1 MERKSQYTFFV
12 RADRLV
18 GRKLRQEEK
27 MHMLSKFSVK
37 KPYTVLVAV
46 VLAVVLGV
54 VSFTKMTTD
63 LLPNISLPYVIVM
76 TTYAGASPETV
87 ETVVTKPVESSM
99 ATVSNIE
106 SISSVSS
113 ENYSM
118 VILEFSQSTDMNAV
132 SLEIRENL
140 DQIKSYWDDSV
151 GNPIIM
157 KLNPDMLPVMIAA
170 VGGNNMDASQVTA
183 LTENTIIP
191 ELESIEGVA
200 SASAAGLLE
209 ESVNVVIRQEKID
222 VINEQVFGSID
233 EEIDEAKE
241 ELNESKQEVYD
252 GQAELADAKQELED
266 SRQKLVDSQ
275 QELDDSRKEIEDGKQ
290 KLADGRAEIADKKSQ
305 LENGKNELASKKDE
319 TKKKLAETETKLLTA
334 KADAEAAKVHLTLE
348 IAQTKA
354 LIDEA
359 KKNLGDSNTNE
370 SVLPEGIPSL
380 EELDTKISEIDQE
393 VAVLD
398 AQIEEAYK
406 ISSELDSYPED
417 TFYDTL
423 DEGLRIKVE
432 TFLES
437 GIQENATVSDVNQ
450 LIGSKRGELEIKK
463 AGLEEEKSELEKQR
477 EIIENLNTQTSAAQ
491 KIIEETIAAYEKSIA
506 EMESKIAELDNT
518 IATIDGALNQLY
530 EGNLTAAT
538 ELANAQATISLGELQ
553 ITTAETQLDAS
564 EKQLETGEEQLKTGQ
579 EQIDSGWEQLK
590 DGEKQLNDS
599 TEQLADA
606 LQQILDGEEEL
617 EENREN
623 AYDKAD
629 MGGIL
634 TVETV
639 EALLQAQNFSMPAGY
654 VTEDGI
660 SYLIRVGDKPE
671 SVEELKKMPLM
682 NLEMDGVD
690 IITLGDVA
698 DVFMTDN
705 SADIYANVNGAPG
718 IMVSIQK
725 QTGYSTGEVSD
736 KILDKFDKL
745 MEENEDIML
754 ITLMDQGIYIDL
766 VMDSIIN
773 NILFGA
779 VLAILI
785 LILFLKDLRPTAV
798 IACSIPISLITAIVC
813 MYFSEVTLN
822 VISLSGLALG
832 IGMLVDNSIVVIENI
847 YRMRKE
853 GCSAK
858 EAAIKGAGEV
868 AGAIMASTLTTVCVF
883 LPIVF
888 TEGITR
894 QLFVDM
900 GLTIA
905 YSLLASLVIAL
916 TVVPAMASKVL
927 VKTKDSHDG
936 KFFTALI
943 NLYEKALV
951 LALKFKPIVIIL
963 VVVLLAASAAAS
975 YAKGTAFMPDMDSTQ
990 FTVSLTLPK
999 DTPLNETGKVTD
1011 KVVERLLAL
1020 DEVEDVGAMTASS
1033 SMSMLTGGGDAATN
1047 ETTIYVSLR
1056 EDKDKT
1062 NEQLADE
1069 IMVDLEDIC
1078 QESQAE
1084 VTIDTSSM
1092 DMSALGGSGI
1102 TVQVRG
1108 RDIDTLQEIAG
1119 DIAVIVEGV
1128 EGTANVSDG
1137 LEESTGELR
1146 VIVDRDKAIEH
1157 GMTVA
1162 EVFQQIYEKLAESSS
1177 ATTLETAINEY
1188 SVYVKDAEDL
1198 ELTRQLLKEL
1208 EISRTK
1214 QDDTREKFALSEIA
1228 SFENTISP
1236 KSINRADQNR
1246 YIAVSAEIAEGYN
1259 VGLVSEVVE
1268 KELAAYD
1275 MPVGYSLVMSG
1286 ENETITDAME
1296 QLYLMLVLAL
1306 IFMYLIMVAQFQSLL
1321 SPFIIMFTIPLAFTG
1336 GFLGLVLS
1344 GSELS
1349 VIALI
1354 GFVMLSGI
1362 IVNNGIVLV
1371 DYINQL
1377 RSEGMEKHE
1386 AILNAGRTRLRPVLM
1401 TALTTI
1407 LALCT
1412 MVFSHDMGSELAKPM
1427 AVVTIGGL
1435 TYGTLLTLVVIPC
1448 IYDIFSREKSAFHSE
1463 KGERRKKFFQRKMK
1477 VQDEED

>member
-1 MERKSQYTFFV
+1 
-12 RADRLV
+12 
-18 GRKLRQEEK
+18 
-27 MHMLSKFSVK
+27 MLSKFSVK

-46 VLAVVLGV
+46 VLAVVLGI

-76 TTYAGASPETV
+76 TTYVGASPETV

-118 VILEFSQSTDMNAV
+118 VILEFAQSTDMNAV

-170 VGGNNMDASQVTA
+170 VGGNNMNASEITA

-222 VINEQVFGSID
+222 AINEQVFGSID
-233 EEIDEAKE
+233 VEIDEARE
-241 ELNESKQEVYD
+241 DLNESKQEVYD
-252 GQAELADAKQELED
+252 GQAELEDAKKELED
-266 SRQKLVDSQ
+266 SKQTLTDSQ
-275 QELDDSRKEIEDGKQ
+275 QELDDGRKELEDGKQ
-290 KLADGRAEIADKKSQ
+290 KLADGRAEIADKKAL
-305 LENGKNELASKKDE
+305 LEEGKNELADKKDAT
-319 TKKKLAETETKLLTA
+319 TKQLAEAETQIVTA
-334 KADAEAAKVHLTLE
+334 KADAEALKMHCTAEITMLEAPITEMEKQLTALEQVESAINGIKSIITALDDDPDNLDIYKSE
-348 IAQTKA
+348 IAA
-354 LIDEA
+354 LTGVPMEA
-359 KKNLGDSNTNE
+359 
-370 SVLPEGIPSL
+370 
-380 EELDTKISEIDQE
+380 LDTADSAKSYLNIAITAILSEAHMAD
-393 VAVLD
+393 
-398 AQIEEAYK
+398 
-406 ISSELDSYPED
+406 
-417 TFYDTL
+417 
-423 DEGLRIKVE
+423 
-432 TFLES
+432 
-437 GIQENATVSDVNQ
+437 ENALSTA
-450 LIGSKRGELEIKK
+450 K
-463 AGLEEEKSELEKQR
+463 AGLESAINDMKQ
-477 EIIENLNTQTSAAQ
+477 ENDPQ
-491 KIIEETIAAYEKSIA
+491 IAAYKSQLAAIESNIA
-506 EMESKIAELDNT
+506 QLDS
-518 IATIDGALNQLY
+518 ALQQVY
-530 EGNLTAAT
+530 QGNLTAAI
-538 ELANAQATISLGELQ
+538 EFANAQTTITVGESQ
-553 ITTAETQLDAS
+553 ITAAETQLDAS
-564 EKQLETGEEQLKTGQ
+564 ETQLETVEEQLKEGQ
-579 EQIDSGWEQLK
+579 EQIDSGWESIADGEEQLK
-590 DGEKQLNDS
+590 DS
-599 TEQLADA
+599 AEQLADA
-606 LQQILDGEEEL
+606 LEQILEGEEQL

-629 MGGIL
+629 MNGIL

-639 EALLQAQNFSMPAGY
+639 EKLLQAQNFSMPAGY
-654 VTEDGI
+654 VTEEGI
-660 SYLIRVGDKPE
+660 SYLIRVGDKPD
-671 SVEELKKMPLM
+671 SVEEMKKMPLM

-705 SADIYANVNGAPG
+705 SADIYTNVNGAPG
-718 IMVSIQK
+718 IMVTIQK
-725 QTGYSTGEVSD
+725 QTGYSTGDVSD
-736 KILDKFDKL
+736 KILNKFDEL

-813 MYFSEVTLN
+813 MYFSGVTLN

-853 GCSAK
+853 GYSAR

-905 YSLLASLVIAL
+905 YSLLASLVVAL

-927 VKTKDSHDG
+927 VKTKESHDG
-936 KFFTALI
+936 RFFTGLI
-943 NLYEKALV
+943 NLYEKALL
-951 LALKFKPIVIIL
+951 LALKFKPVVLIM
-963 VVVLLAASAAAS
+963 VVVLLVVSAIAS

-990 FTVSLTLPK
+990 FTVSLTMPK
-999 DTPLNETGKVTD
+999 DTPLDETAQVTD
-1011 KVVERLLAL
+1011 KVVEYLLAL
-1020 DEVEDVGAMTASS
+1020 EEVEDVGAMAETS
-1033 SMSMLTGGGDAATN
+1033 SMSMLTGGGDAAAN
-1047 ETTIYVSLR
+1047 ATTIYVALS
-1056 EDKDKT
+1056 EDKDKS
-1062 NEQLADE
+1062 NEQLADK
-1069 IMVDLEDIC
+1069 IMLDLEELC
-1078 QESQAE
+1078 EENQAE
-1084 VTIDTSSM
+1084 ITIDTSSM

-1102 TVQVRG
+1102 SIQVRG
-1108 RDIDTLQEIAG
+1108 RDIDTLQEIAA

-1128 EGTANVSDG
+1128 EGTADVSDG

-1146 VIVDRDKAIEH
+1146 IIVDRDKAIEH
-1157 GMTVA
+1157 GLTVA
-1162 EVFQQIYEKLAESSS
+1162 EAFQQIYEKLAESAS

-1188 SVYVKDAEDL
+1188 SVYVKDAEDI
-1198 ELTRQLLKEL
+1198 ELTRQLLKDL
-1208 EISRTK
+1208 EIVRTK
-1214 QDDTREKFALSEIA
+1214 QDGTKDRVILSEIA
-1228 SFENTISP
+1228 AFENTISP
-1236 KSINRADQNR
+1236 KAINRADQNR
-1246 YIAVSAEIAEGYN
+1246 YIAVTAGIADGYN
-1259 VGLVSEVVE
+1259 VGLVSDVLE
-1268 KELAAYD
+1268 KELDKYE
-1275 MPVGYSLVMSG
+1275 MPAGYSLVMSG

-1296 QLYLMLVLAL
+1296 QLYLMLLLAL

-1336 GFLGLVLS
+1336 GFLGLVIS
-1344 GSELS
+1344 NSEIS

-1354 GFVMLSGI
+1354 GFIMLAGI

-1377 RSEGMEKHE
+1377 RREGMEKRE
-1386 AILNAGRTRLRPVLM
+1386 AILTAGRTRLRPVLM

-1412 MVFSHDMGSELAKPM
+1412 MVFSRDMGAELSKPM

-1435 TYGTLLTLVVIPC
+1435 VYGTVLTLVVIPC
-1448 IYDIFSREKSAFHSE
+1448 IYDIFSREKGHKKLFQKKE
-1463 KGERRKKFFQRKMK
+1463 KEPDGE
-1477 VQDEED
+1477 V

>member
-1 MERKSQYTFFV
+1 
-12 RADRLV
+12 
-18 GRKLRQEEK
+18 
-27 MHMLSKFSVK
+27 MLSKFSVR

-76 TTYAGASPETV
+76 TTYVGASPETV

-118 VILEFSQSTDMNAV
+118 VILEFAQSTDMNAV

-170 VGGNNMDASQVTA
+170 VGGNNMNASEITA

-222 VINEQVFGSID
+222 AINEQVFGSID
-233 EEIDEAKE
+233 VEIDEARE
-241 ELNESKQEVYD
+241 DLNESKQEVYD
-252 GQAELADAKQELED
+252 GQAELEDAKKELED
-266 SRQKLVDSQ
+266 SKQTLTDSQ
-275 QELDDSRKEIEDGKQ
+275 QELDDGRKELEDGKQ
-290 KLADGRAEIADKKSQ
+290 KLADGRAEIADKKAL
-305 LENGKNELASKKDE
+305 LEEGKNELADKKDAT
-319 TKKKLAETETKLLTA
+319 TKQLAEAETQIVTA
-334 KADAEAAKVHLTLE
+334 KADAEALKMHCTAEITMLEAPITEMEKQLTALEQVESAINEIKSIITALDDDPDNLDIYKSE
-348 IAQTKA
+348 IAA
-354 LIDEA
+354 LTGVPIEA
-359 KKNLGDSNTNE
+359 
-370 SVLPEGIPSL
+370 
-380 EELDTKISEIDQE
+380 LDTADNAKSCLNIAITAILSEAHMTD
-393 VAVLD
+393 
-398 AQIEEAYK
+398 
-406 ISSELDSYPED
+406 
-417 TFYDTL
+417 
-423 DEGLRIKVE
+423 
-432 TFLES
+432 
-437 GIQENATVSDVNQ
+437 ENALSTA
-450 LIGSKRGELEIKK
+450 K
-463 AGLEEEKSELEKQR
+463 AGLESAINDMKQ
-477 EIIENLNTQTSAAQ
+477 ENAPQ
-491 KIIEETIAAYEKSIA
+491 IAAYKSQLAAIESNIA
-506 EMESKIAELDNT
+506 QLDS
-518 IATIDGALNQLY
+518 ALQQVY
-530 EGNLTAAT
+530 QGNLTAAI
-538 ELANAQATISLGELQ
+538 EFANAQTTITVGESQ
-553 ITTAETQLDAS
+553 ITAAETQLDAS
-564 EKQLETGEEQLKTGQ
+564 ETQLETVEEQLKEGQ
-579 EQIDSGWEQLK
+579 EQIDSGWESIADGEEQLK
-590 DGEKQLNDS
+590 DS
-599 TEQLADA
+599 AEQLADA
-606 LQQILDGEEEL
+606 LEQILEGEEQL

-629 MGGIL
+629 MNGIL

-639 EALLQAQNFSMPAGY
+639 EKLLQAQNFSMPAGY
-654 VTEDGI
+654 VTEEGI
-660 SYLIRVGDKPE
+660 SYLIRVGDKPD
-671 SVEELKKMPLM
+671 SVEEMKKMPLM

-690 IITLGDVA
+690 IITLGNVA

-705 SADIYANVNGAPG
+705 SADIYTNVNGAPG
-718 IMVSIQK
+718 IMVTIQK
-725 QTGYSTGEVSD
+725 QTGYSTGDVSD
-736 KILDKFDKL
+736 KILNKFDEL

-813 MYFSEVTLN
+813 MYFSGVTLN

-853 GCSAK
+853 GYSAI

-905 YSLLASLVIAL
+905 YSLLASLVVAL

-927 VKTKDSHDG
+927 VKTKESHDG
-936 KFFTALI
+936 KFFTGLI
-943 NLYEKALV
+943 HLYEKALL
-951 LALKFKPIVIIL
+951 LALKFKPVVLIL
-963 VVVLLAASAAAS
+963 VVVLLAVSAIAS

-990 FTVSLTLPK
+990 FTVSLTMPK
-999 DTPLNETGKVTD
+999 DTPLDETAQVTD
-1011 KVVERLLAL
+1011 KVVEYLRTLE
-1020 DEVEDVGAMTASS
+1020 EVEDVGAMAETS
-1033 SMSMLTGGGDAATN
+1033 SMSMLTGGGDVAAN
-1047 ETTIYVSLR
+1047 ATTIYVSLS
-1056 EDKDKT
+1056 EDKDKS
-1062 NEQLADE
+1062 NEQLADK
-1069 IMVDLEDIC
+1069 IMLDLEELC
-1078 QESQAE
+1078 EENQAE
-1084 VTIDTSSM
+1084 ITIDTSSM

-1102 TVQVRG
+1102 SIQVRG
-1108 RDIDTLQEIAG
+1108 RDIDTLQEIAV
-1119 DIAVIVEGV
+1119 DIAGIVEGV
-1128 EGTANVSDG
+1128 EGTADVSDG

-1146 VIVDRDKAIEH
+1146 IIVDRDKAIEH
-1157 GMTVA
+1157 GLTVA
-1162 EVFQQIYEKLAESSS
+1162 EVFQQIYEKLAESAS

-1188 SVYVKDAEDL
+1188 SVYVKDAEDI
-1198 ELTRQLLKEL
+1198 ELTRQLLKDL
-1208 EISRTK
+1208 EIVRTK
-1214 QDDTREKFALSEIA
+1214 QDGTKDRVILSEIA
-1228 SFENTISP
+1228 AFENTISP
-1236 KSINRADQNR
+1236 KAINRADQNR
-1246 YIAVSAEIAEGYN
+1246 YIAVTAGIADGYN
-1259 VGLVSEVVE
+1259 VGLVSDVLE
-1268 KELAAYD
+1268 KELDKYE

-1296 QLYLMLVLAL
+1296 QLYLMLLLAL

-1336 GFLGLVLS
+1336 GFLGLVIS
-1344 GSELS
+1344 NSEIS

-1354 GFVMLSGI
+1354 GFIMLAGI

-1377 RSEGMEKHE
+1377 RREGMEKRE
-1386 AILNAGRTRLRPVLM
+1386 AILTAGRTRLRPVLM

-1412 MVFSHDMGSELAKPM
+1412 MVFSRDMGAELSKPM

-1435 TYGTLLTLVVIPC
+1435 VYGTVLTLVVIPC
-1448 IYDIFSREKSAFHSE
+1448 IYDIFSREKGHKKLFQKKE
-1463 KGERRKKFFQRKMK
+1463 KEPGGE
-1477 VQDEED
+1477 V